1 MNNVSPWV
9 VIEPTV
15 KLGSNVS
22 IAPFVVLRGN
32 TVVGD
37 NVMLGS
43 FCNVANSTI
52 GSGTM
57 IDSSN
62 LDGAVVGCNCQIGPF
77 AHLRK
82 GSVIE
87 DDCKVGNFVETKN
100 ATLGRGTKASHL
112 SYLGDATL
120 GECCNVGCGV
130 ITANYDG
137 ASKHHTQIGDNV
149 FLGCNSNI
157 IAPAKLGDNVFVACA
172 TENGVR
178 VERIVLS
185 PGRRAKQE
193 AREYVRARASQH
205 ALFMALCAA
214 REL

>member
-32 TVVGD
+32 TIVGD

-43 FCNVANSTI
+43 FCNIANSTI

-87 DDCKVGNFVETKN
+87 DGCRVGNFVETKN

-112 SYLGDATL
+112 AYLGDATL
-120 GECCNVGCGV
+120 GQNCNVGCGV
-130 ITANYDG
+130 IVVNYDG
-137 ASKHHTQIGDNV
+137 TAKHSTTVGNNV
-149 FLGCNSNI
+149 FVGCNSNL
-157 IAPAKLGDNVFVACA
+157 IAPVTIGDDVFVACG
-172 TENGVR
+172 TTVDGNLPNGCMAIGRVR
-178 VERIVLS
+178 QQIKPNYPHKYTKR
-185 PGRRAKQE
+185 PQK
-193 AREYVRARASQH
+193 
-205 ALFMALCAA
+205 
-214 REL
+214 

>member
-22 IAPFVVLRGN
+22 IASFVVLRGN

-43 FCNVANSTI
+43 FCNVADSTI

-87 DDCKVGNFVETKN
+87 DGCKVGNFVEIKN

-112 SYLGDATL
+112 AYLGDATL

-157 IAPAKLGDNVFVACA
+157 IAPATIGDNVFVACA
-172 TENGVR
+172 TTVDGNVPSNALVIG
-178 VERIVLS
+178 
-185 PGRRAKQE
+185 
-193 AREYVRARASQH
+193 RARQQIKPNYPNKYTQ
-205 ALFMALCAA
+205 
-214 REL
+214 RPPK